1 MSGFAAA
8 NQHLA
13 SKGVPS
19 SKFEDKGDSH
29 TGVLIDA
36 DVQPQTDPQ
45 GAVKMRKDGVTPVM
59 QLVLTWKT
67 EERDPKNPADKGERK
82 LYCSWRLESEIKR
95 AVRASGAEGMEE
107 GGKLTVTFVREEK
120 IEGVLGK
127 AKIYE
132 AEYEAPTRKLGVPLD
147 DEADDEA
154 PAPIPADKAALIDQ
168 LWAQEQPVSLI
179 AQVTGLSSAQI
190 EKHLGMI

>member
-13 SKGVPS
+13 SKGLPS
-19 SKFEDKGDSH
+19 SKFEDKGDRH
-29 TGVLIDA
+29 VGILMDA

-45 GAVKMRKDGVTPVM
+45 GAVKMRKDGVTPIM
-59 QLVLTWKT
+59 QLVLTWRT

-95 AVRASGAEGMEE
+95 AVRAAGAEGMEE
-107 GGKLTVTFVREEK
+107 GGELTVTFVREEK

-132 AEYEAPTRKLGVPLD
+132 AEYKAPSRKLTSYA
-147 DEADDEA
+147 DEEDGADDGD
-154 PAPIPADKAALIDQ
+154 PIPADKAQLAKQLFDQ
-168 LWAQEQPVSLI
+168 SQPLSLI
-179 AQVTGLSSAQI
+179 SQVTGLTEDQLTQVLELI
-190 EKHLGMI
+190 

>member
-13 SKGVPS
+13 SKGNPS

-29 TGVLIDA
+29 TGILVDA

-45 GAVKMRKDGVTPVM
+45 GAVKYRKDGITPVM
-59 QLVLTWKT
+59 QLIITWRT
-67 EERDPKNPADKGERK
+67 EERDPKIPGDKGERK

-107 GGKLTVTFVREEK
+107 GGELTVTFVREEK

-132 AEYEAPTRKLGVPLD
+132 ASYVPPTRKLTADTGAP
-147 DEADDEA
+147 EASS
-154 PAPIPADKAALIDQ
+154 IPADKASLAKQ
-168 LWAQEQPVSLI
+168 LFEQSQPLDLI
-179 AQVTGLSSAQI
+179 AQVTGLTSEQLD
-190 EKHLGMI
+190 EVLGTI